1 MISVVAFKSLIVF
14 QYNLVPEIYYS
25 MEQRKKQLKHLGSLT
40 VIPFYKKRTNSLPL
54 SPQLEL
60 QTFQPAMLLKRPK
73 EQMPREFRSGS
84 SSHDQDIT
92 IRTIANKKI
101 TPY

>member
-101 TPY
+101 TAY

>member
-1 MISVVAFKSLIVF
+1 MISVVALKSLIVF

-40 VIPFYKKRTNSLPL
+40 VIPFYKKQINSLPL
-54 SPQLEL
+54 SPQHEL

-73 EQMPREFRSGS
+73 EQMSREISSGS

-101 TPY
+101 TAY